1 MNKNILSVAL
11 IVLLQFI
18 FLNINAQ
25 SLEKGFMNP
34 PDSAK
39 PWVYWFWLNGNL
51 SKNGITADLEAMK
64 RAGIGGVLIM
74 EVDAGT
80 PKGAYVFGSTE
91 WRDLF
96 KFMLQEANRLGLKVN
111 MNNDAGWC
119 GSGGPWMTAEQ
130 SMQKIVWTETVV
142 QGGKKY
148 DGNLPKPMAVND
160 YYGDIMVLAFPTPEG
175 DDKKVSDY
183 NPEVRC
189 SSNDTLFVGKKLI
202 DNDIKSLIE
211 VSKPTPENPQLIDF
225 IFPKPFTSRFL
236 TIRLDKLNWSVN
248 GTLQISDDG
257 IHFETIKEFNGDTPT
272 ISFEFKEQTARWYR
286 VNFTQLTKVEIPMNK
301 IAIAEVNLSNT
312 RINNIE
318 QKALFLPPAKTI
330 NVPIDFQS
338 ITSKYTVQ
346 SNQVLNITDKMKS
359 DGTISWDIPQGKW
372 TILRIGHTTT
382 GKFNHPA
389 PEGGLGYEC
398 DKLSKDASTMFFNGL
413 IQKLATDSKPLVG
426 KSFVSTHIDSWE
438 VGSQNWTPG
447 FYEEFKK
454 RRGYDPIPYLPV
466 MMGIIID
473 NQEVSERFLWDLRT
487 TVSEM
492 MLENYVENIS
502 RLAHQNGLRLSIEAY
517 DKCLTDEMTY
527 AGRADEPM
535 AEFWSWKRD
544 RMVFSNT
551 EMASAAHVYGKKIL
565 GAEAFTADNQEKW
578 LGHPANIKD
587 FGDWAFCEGINRF
600 VFHRYAMQPYENI
613 KPGISMGPYGLHY
626 ERTQTWWEQS
636 IAWHQY
642 LTRCQYLL
650 QQGLF
655 VADICYLAPEAVP
668 QTWIAPYKRDSAKYN
683 FDGCPPEV
691 VLTRM
696 SVKDGRIMLPDG
708 MNYKLL
714 VLSSSETMSPKLLKK
729 ISELVEAGATVVGA
743 PPKKALGLTNYPQSD
758 EEVKKLAAEIWGKCD
773 GLTVKENRV
782 GKGRVVYG
790 KTPEEVL
797 AEMRINRDFSSE
809 EFLRYTHRNINGTDV
824 YFVAN
829 PKQTTITTTCQ
840 FRMKGMQPEIWNPM
854 TGETKKAAQYEEIN
868 GAVKMPVTLDPAGSV
883 FVIFKPENR
892 INVSVKKLIRDG
904 EKVNIDIFQNNKN
917 GFEMNL
923 SQSGKYNLTTSDGKN
938 HNFEVTNLAT
948 PLEIKGPWEVSFIT
962 GMGAPSKTT
971 FDELISWS
979 KHQEQ
984 SIKYYSGAA
993 VYRKD
998 ISISKEILGKNKKLK
1013 LDLGKVEIMSE
1024 VKVNGKFLGI
1034 LWKAPYCCDITDA
1047 VKVGTNTIELKVVN
1061 LWVNRMI
1068 GDEQLPDSSERKKT
1082 NNGSLLS
1089 WPNWVTEGKSNPTNR
1104 YSFTTWKLWK
1114 KDSPLAES
1122 GLLGPV
1128 RIISEEHINI
1138 NFGSSK
1144 SVK

>member
-1 MNKNILSVAL
+1 MNKNIFRVAL
-11 IVLLQFI
+11 IAILQFI

-25 SLEKGFMNP
+25 SLEKGFINP

-51 SKNGITADLEAMK
+51 SKEGVTADLESMK

-74 EVDAGT
+74 EVDQGT
-80 PKGAYVFGSTE
+80 PKGAYVFGSNE

-96 KFMLQEANRLGLKVN
+96 KFMLQEASRLGLKVN

-119 GSGGPWMTAEQ
+119 GSGGPWMTAEK
-130 SMQKIVWTETVV
+130 SMQKIVWTETIV
-142 QGGKKY
+142 QGEKKY
-148 DGNLPKPMAVND
+148 NGNLPKPTTVND

-175 DDKKVSDY
+175 DDKTVSDY
-183 NPEVRC
+183 NPEVK
-189 SSNDTLFVGKKLI
+189 SSSADAGFDGKKLI
-202 DNDIKSLIE
+202 DNNLKSQIE
-211 VSKPTPENPQLIDF
+211 LQKPTSDKPQYVEF
-225 IFPKPFTSRFL
+225 IFPAALTSHL
-236 TIRLDKLNWSVN
+236 MTIRLGKQKWSVK
-248 GTLQISDDG
+248 GTFQISDDG
-257 IHFETIKEFNGDTPT
+257 EHFKTIKEFNGDAPSVTL
-272 ISFEFKEQTARWYR
+272 EYKELAARWYR
-286 VNFTQLTKVEIPMNK
+286 LNFINVKEDVPQETIS
-301 IAIAEVNLSNT
+301 IAEVEISNT

-318 QKALFLPPAKTI
+318 QKALFLPPANTI
-330 NVPIDFQS
+330 VVPAYLQP

-359 DGTISWDIPQGKW
+359 DGTITWNIPQGKW

-413 IQKLATDSKPLVG
+413 IGKLVADSKPLIG
-426 KSFVSTHIDSWE
+426 KSFISTHIDSWE

-447 FYEEFKK
+447 FYDEFKK
-454 RRGYDPIPYLPV
+454 RRGYDPVLYLPV
-466 MMGIIID
+466 MMGIVID
-473 NQEVSERFLWDLRT
+473 NVEVSERFLWDLRT

-502 RLAHQNGLRLSIEAY
+502 NLSHQNGLRLSIEAY

-535 AEFWSWKRD
+535 AEFWSWTKYWYD
-544 RMVFSNT
+544 FSCT

-565 GAEAFTADNQEKW
+565 GAEAFTARNTEMW

-587 FGDWAFCEGINRF
+587 LGDWAFCEGINRF

-613 KPGISMGPYGLHY
+613 KPGISMGPWGLHY

-636 IAWHQY
+636 VAWHQY
-642 LTRCQYLL
+642 LARCQYLL

-655 VADICYLAPEAVP
+655 VADICYLAPEATP

-696 SVKDGRIMLPDG
+696 SVKDGHIVLPDG

-714 VLSSSETMSPKLLKK
+714 VLPSSETMTLKLLKK
-729 ISELVEAGATVVGA
+729 IKELAEAGATIVGA
-743 PPKKALGLTNYPQSD
+743 PPTKALGLTNYPQSD
-758 EEVKKLAAEIWGKCD
+758 EAVKKLAAEIWGKCD

-782 GKGRVVYG
+782 GKGRVVFG

-797 AEMRINRDFSSE
+797 AEMKIDRDFSSE
-809 EFLRYTHRNINGTDV
+809 EFLRYTHRHINGTDV

-829 PKQTTITTTCQ
+829 PKQNAITTTCQ
-840 FRMKGMQPEIWNPM
+840 FRMHGMQPEIWNPM
-854 TGETKKAAQYEEIN
+854 TGETKKTGQYEEIN
-868 GAVKMPVTLDPAGSV
+868 GTVKIPITLDPAGSV
-883 FVIFKPENR
+883 FVIFRPESKM
-892 INVSVKKLIRDG
+892 NVSAKKLTRDG
-904 EKVNIDIFQNNKN
+904 EKVNTDISQNTKK

-923 SQSGKYNLTTSDGKN
+923 GQSGKYNLITSDGKN
-938 HNFEVTNLAT
+938 HNFEVTNLPQ
-948 PLEIKGPWEVSFIT
+948 PLEINGPWEVSFKN

-979 KHQEQ
+979 NHPEK
-984 SIKYYSGAA
+984 SIKYYSGTA
-993 VYRKD
+993 VYRKN
-998 ISISKEILGKNKKLK
+998 ISISKEMLGKNKKLK

-1024 VKVNGKFLGI
+1024 VIVNGKNLGI
-1034 LWKAPYCCDITDA
+1034 LWKAPYRFDITDA
-1047 VKVGTNTIELKVVN
+1047 VKIGINTIELKVVN

-1068 GDEQLPDSSERKKT
+1068 GDEQMPDSSERNKT
-1082 NNGSLLS
+1082 NGGSLLS
-1089 WPNWVTEGKSNPTNR
+1089 WPDWVTEGKSNPTER

-1114 KDSPLAES
+1114 KDAPLLES

-1128 RIISEEHINI
+1128 RIISEEHVVVDPGILI
-1138 NFGSSK
+1138 SAK
-1144 SVK
+1144 